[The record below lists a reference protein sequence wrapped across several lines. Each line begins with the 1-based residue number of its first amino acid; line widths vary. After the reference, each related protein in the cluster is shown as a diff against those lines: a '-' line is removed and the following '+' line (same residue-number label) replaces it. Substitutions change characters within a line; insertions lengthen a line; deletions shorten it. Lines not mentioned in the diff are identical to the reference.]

1 VGRQLIDWLLEE
13 AKRQGWSRVYWTTKE
28 NNYRAR
34 GLYDSYTPRSE
45 FVQYR
50 VDIA

>member
-1 VGRQLIDWLLEE
+1 MNFFGAPPERLD
-13 AKRQGWSRVYWTTKE
+13 AWSRVYWTTKV

-50 VDIA
+50 IDIR